1 MSNYNGLTRNQWP
14 GTWSPSSNHPIALDT
29 EIRGGLRYVSGVDSD
44 TVTGIHGQR
53 LQDGMVV
60 YVKNA
65 HGGFEADRYYK
76 YQLGAGEYRD
86 SNTGELPNAAGNWA
100 PFQLDSAATIAL
112 IDSSYIQARVDSV
125 GTATLAT
132 NAENLGGQPPSYY
145 TDWNNVTN
153 PPAILD
159 TVDVSNIIVN
169 DVDKTFVDGLG
180 INADQLD
187 GLDRQQFLRADQ
199 SDSMVG
205 SLHIDSNLVIGGYIA
220 GPEIFYI
227 DPNTVGDNTGKVV
240 IKGNLQ
246 VDGTQTIVNSTT
258 VTINDKNLVL
268 ADSAADSAEADGAG
282 ITVNG
287 SNATITYNATS
298 DKWEFNKD
306 IAAGNINATVTGTF
320 TGFDSDFDARLATK
334 TTTDVAE
341 GTNLYYTT
349 ARHDSDTLAQVDSSY
364 VQSRQ
369 TPQDFAYSSLT
380 GAPTNVSS
388 FVNDANYLDSTTV
401 QGVVTA
407 NYIDGLVNLNY
418 LDSAEAI
425 QLFDS
430 AYVQA
435 RQDYAYSS
443 LTGTPTNVSS
453 FANDANY
460 LDSTTVTGVI
470 DQTYVRGHID
480 APYVQTLIDATYL
493 DSAEAIALIDSDYVR
508 ARQIT
513 YDFLDSA
520 EVIQL
525 IDSAYVQAREGSK
538 TFGLAGNTGT
548 HTFDPTTETLT
559 FLGTTG
565 QINAGIAANNV
576 TLELDQNINSI
587 TSIAFEGTSSNNN
600 ETKIQAIDPTADN
613 TINLPDSSGTVAL
626 VETID
631 SAYVQART
639 PQIDLSAVD
648 QHIVPASGSLYDLG
662 DSNYFWRDLYLSGST
677 IVLGDLKLSQHTGRL
692 RITNRHNGAEIKLAA
707 ENIGNHKID
716 SSVVT
721 SLASATASAL
731 PVSTFANDANY
742 LDSVTVKAVIDS
754 GYIATAMETDSNIT
768 VTIVQNITDTV
779 DSAYV
784 LGRVAEAPFLDSA
797 NAIQLI
803 DSTYVQAR
811 QTPQDFAYS
820 SLTGAPTNVSAF
832 VNDANYLDSTTIQA
846 LLPSFGNDFVD
857 SATVINIINSEGL
870 DSDLVIALV
879 DSAYIQL
886 RDRFQDSSLVTS
898 TVDATYVQARQIKYN
913 TSDFLDSNTVSL
925 VVDSAYIAAR
935 TTAGTDSA
943 AIINLID
950 SDYVN
955 ARVSGADSAI
965 NASEAIN
972 ADQLDRQHGSYYLDY
987 NNFTNTPSTPP
998 TIDKAYVDALNVDAD
1013 TLDGQNGTYYLD
1025 YSNLTNKPTVLTT
1038 TDVKNVFNSSGD
1050 DEIST
1055 GAVVDAKYLEF
1066 PHDGGSQHEFLVE
1079 VVSKTSAHRYQ
1090 GSGSSNGYQIDG
1102 VESPFLQLVP
1112 GNTYRFNQSNGTNG
1126 SHQLR
1131 FYYDAART
1139 TAYTSGVS
1147 YNGVAGN
1154 SGAYTQI
1161 VISESTPP
1169 VLYYQCVNHG
1179 YMGNAVFTQTRNLTG
1194 FTTDDLTQG
1203 STNLYYDSSTTTA
1216 IIDSDYIQ
1224 TRTRI
1229 GLDDIDFG
1237 SNKILYSNVYSQTS
1251 DLPNASSYHGMFAH
1265 VHATGKGYFAHG
1277 GNWIELANA
1286 SDVFNGNYNS
1296 LSNKPSLDFLDSAL
1310 AIQLID
1316 SAYVQARQT
1325 TVGSGSGGI
1334 DSAAV
1339 INLVDSAYVTARYT
1353 GAGITLGTA
1362 RAGLSVITGAASGGG
1377 ALSYDN
1383 STGEFTFN
1391 PSTNTGGGGG
1401 STSGTA
1407 DGITLTKFVYTAD
1420 SGQLAFTDSDDTG
1433 DVLAYNTADTQ
1444 INVYLNGILLV
1455 DSDDFTLTDSST
1467 VTLTSAAA
1475 LNDVVQIIKYTPPSA
1490 SSGGGG
1496 TGTVDSAD
1504 IEIIVDSNYVQNRMG
1519 SLAQGTL
1526 DVNKYFFDASANQ
1539 SVFTGNDKF
1548 GNLFSVDPLRTEV
1561 YLNGV
1566 LQELT
1571 TDYSITASQVNL
1583 TDAADS
1589 GYSLTVIET
1598 IGRVNTHQSMVETV
1612 YEFDADSGQTTFTGV
1627 DRGGINTL
1635 AMADGIVSV
1644 FINGILISET
1654 NDYTTTS
1661 DTLTLLDAADS
1672 GDFVSVKVTS
1682 GVVASTLNTDQ
1693 YTFTGQTSKTLTGGG
1708 LGFTGNVQIFKN
1720 GSILKQSEFAV
1731 SNGDTITLVDS
1742 AISSD
1747 VFVVQ
1752 TFNAQEFAAKTFDYI
1767 ADSGQTIFSGA
1778 DRHGEILRY
1787 QEAGCI
1793 VYLNGIAL
1801 VDSSDYVTTNNGT
1814 ITFNDPVDVNDEVK
1828 IYTFIPANLSSIAA
1842 PLEFSQFEYTAS
1854 ANQTLF
1860 SGADSNGNTLSYDS
1874 DKISVYLNG
1883 LLLRTEDYTATN
1895 GTSVTLSVAADDG
1908 DNLTVAKLTGNNI
1921 GLDRAEVQAIV
1932 DASASNTTWTEVVS
1946 PVTVIG
1952 GSRNIVD
1959 TSAGAITLTLPAV
1972 AGIGTE
1978 VRVIDGTGNAS
1989 TNNITIA
1996 RNGHKIQGG
2005 TSNLVIDIDRAGI
2018 GLVYYNTAQ
2027 GWILIE
2033 N

>member
-1 MSNYNGLTRNQWP
+1 MPNYNGLTRNQWP

-76 YQLGAGEYRD
+76 YQLGAGEHRD
-86 SNTGELPNAAGNWA
+86 SNTGELPNASGNWA

-112 IDSSYIQARVDSV
+112 IDSAYIQARQNDSV

-169 DVDKTFVDGLG
+169 DVDKAFVDGLG
-180 INADQLD
+180 VNADQLD

-205 SLHIDSNLVIGGYIA
+205 SLHIDSNLIVGGYIA
-220 GPEIFYI
+220 GPEILYI

-258 VTINDKNLVL
+258 VTINDKNIVL

-320 TGFDSDFDARLATK
+320 TGFDSDFDARLVTK

-349 ARHDSDTLAQVDSSY
+349 ARHDSDTLVQVDSSY

-430 AYVQA
+430 AYVQS
-435 RQDYAYSS
+435 RQVSYNTSDFTDSAFV
-443 LTGTPTNVSS
+443 TGLPVST
-453 FANDANY
+453 FDNDKKY
-460 LDSTTVTGVI
+460 LDSNS
-470 DQTYVRGHID
+470 
-480 APYVQTLIDATYL
+480 AT
-493 DSAEAIALIDSDYVR
+493 E
-508 ARQIT
+508 
-513 YDFLDSA
+513 F
-520 EVIQL
+520 

-587 TSIAFEGTSSNNN
+587 TSISFEGTSSNNN

-613 TINLPDSSGTVAL
+613 TINLPDSSGTIAL

-631 SAYVQART
+631 SAFVQLRS
-639 PQIDLSAVD
+639 PSVDLSAVD
-648 QHIVPASGSLYDLG
+648 QHIVPASGSAYDLG

-721 SLASATASAL
+721 SLASAL
-731 PVSTFANDANY
+731 PVSTFSNDANY
-742 LDSVTVKAVIDS
+742 LDSVTVKGVIDS

-784 LGRVAEAPFLDSA
+784 LGRVAEAPFLDSYYTTA
-797 NAIQLI
+797 LVDAA
-803 DSTYVQAR
+803 YVQAR

-820 SLTGAPTNVSAF
+820 SLTGKPT
-832 VNDANYLDSTTIQA
+832 I
-846 LLPSFGNDFVD
+846 PSFGNDFVD
-857 SATVINIINSEGL
+857 SATVLDIVNSAGL

-935 TTAGTDSA
+935 
-943 AIINLID
+943 
-950 SDYVN
+950 
-955 ARVSGADSAI
+955 VSGADSAI
-965 NASEAIN
+965 NASEALN
-972 ADQLDRQHGSYYLDY
+972 ADKLDGQHGSYYLDY
-987 NNFTNTPSTPP
+987 NNFTNTPSAPP
-998 TIDKAYVDALNVDAD
+998 TINKAYVDALNVDAD
-1013 TLDGQNGTYYLD
+1013 TLDGQDGSYYLN
-1025 YSNLTNKPTVLTT
+1025 YSNLTGKPTVLTT
-1038 TDVKNVFNSSGD
+1038 TDVKNIFNSSGD

-1066 PHDGGSQHEFLVE
+1066 PHDGGTHHEFSVE

-1090 GSGSSNGYQIDG
+1090 GSGSSSGYQIDG

-1112 GNTYRFNQSNGTNG
+1112 GNTYRFNQTNGTNG

-1139 TAYTSGVS
+1139 SAYTSGVTL
-1147 YNGVAGN
+1147 NGTAGQ
-1154 SGAYTQI
+1154 SGAYTEI

-1194 FTTDDLTQG
+1194 FTTDDLTEG
-1203 STNLYYDSSTTTA
+1203 STNLYYDASVVQTATETLVDSS
-1216 IIDSDYIQ
+1216 YIQ
-1224 TRTRI
+1224 NRTRI
-1229 GLDDIDFG
+1229 GLGDIDFG
-1237 SNKILYSNVYSQTS
+1237 SNKILYANVYSQTS

-1277 GNWIELANA
+1277 GNWVELANA
-1286 SDVFNGNYNS
+1286 SDVFDGNYNS

-1353 GAGITLGTA
+1353 GAGITLATA
-1362 RAGLSVITGAASGGG
+1362 RSGLSVITGAPSGGG

-1391 PSTNTGGGGG
+1391 PSTNTGGSGSGGGGG
-1401 STSGTA
+1401 STA

-1490 SSGGGG
+1490 SSGGGGG

-1720 GSILKQSEFAV
+1720 GEILKQSEFAV

-2018 GLVYYNTAQ
+2018 GLVYYNTSQ

>member
-86 SNTGELPNAAGNWA
+86 SNTGELPNAASNWA
-100 PFQLDSAATIAL
+100 PFQLDSAGTIAL
-112 IDSSYIQARVDSV
+112 IDSDYIQARQKDSA
-125 GTATLAT
+125 GTATLALDA
-132 NAENLGGQPPSYY
+132 NKLGGQLPAHYL
-145 TDWNNVTN
+145 DFNNITN

-159 TVDVSNIIVN
+159 GVDVSNIIIA
-169 DVDKTFVDGLG
+169 DVDKAFVDGLG
-180 INADQLD
+180 VNADQLD

-205 SLHIDSNLVIGGYIA
+205 SLHIDSNLIIGGYIA
-220 GPEIFYI
+220 GPEILYI

-258 VTINDKNLVL
+258 VTINDKNIVL

-349 ARHDSDTLAQVDSSY
+349 ARHDSDTLAQVDAAY
-364 VQSRQ
+364 VQARQ

-380 GAPTNVSS
+380 GVPTNVST

-401 QGVVTA
+401 QGVVNA

-418 LDSAEAI
+418 LDSAE
-425 QLFDS
+425 
-430 AYVQA
+430 
-435 RQDYAYSS
+435 
-443 LTGTPTNVSS
+443 T
-453 FANDANY
+453 
-460 LDSTTVTGVI
+460 
-470 DQTYVRGHID
+470 
-480 APYVQTLIDATYL
+480 
-493 DSAEAIALIDSDYVR
+493 
-508 ARQIT
+508 
-513 YDFLDSA
+513 
-520 EVIQL
+520 IQL

-587 TSIAFEGTSSNNN
+587 TSISFEGTSSNNN

-613 TINLPDSSGTVAL
+613 TINLPDSSGTIAL

-631 SAYVQART
+631 SAFVQLRS
-639 PQIDLSAVD
+639 PSVDLSAVD
-648 QHIVPASGSLYDLG
+648 QHIVPASGSAYDLG

-721 SLASATASAL
+721 SLASAL
-731 PVSTFANDANY
+731 PVSTFSNDANY

-784 LGRVAEAPFLDSA
+784 LGRVAEAPFLDSYYTTA
-797 NAIQLI
+797 LVDAA
-803 DSTYVQAR
+803 YVQAR

-820 SLTGAPTNVSAF
+820 SLTGKPT
-832 VNDANYLDSTTIQA
+832 I
-846 LLPSFGNDFVD
+846 PSFGNDFVD
-857 SATVINIINSEGL
+857 SATVLDIVNSAGL

-935 TTAGTDSA
+935 
-943 AIINLID
+943 
-950 SDYVN
+950 
-955 ARVSGADSAI
+955 VSGADSAI
-965 NASEAIN
+965 NASEALN
-972 ADQLDRQHGSYYLDY
+972 ADKLDGQHGSYYLDY
-987 NNFTNTPSTPP
+987 NNFTNTPSAPP
-998 TIDKAYVDALNVDAD
+998 TINKAYVDALNVDAD
-1013 TLDGQNGTYYLD
+1013 TLDGQDGSYYLN
-1025 YSNLTNKPTVLTT
+1025 YSNLTGKPTVLTT
-1038 TDVKNVFNSSGD
+1038 TDVKNIFNSSGD

-1066 PHDGGSQHEFLVE
+1066 PHDGGTHHEFSVE

-1090 GSGSSNGYQIDG
+1090 GSGSSSGYQIDG

-1112 GNTYRFNQSNGTNG
+1112 GNTYRFNQTNGTNG

-1139 TAYTSGVS
+1139 SAYTSGVTL
-1147 YNGVAGN
+1147 NGTAGQ
-1154 SGAYTQI
+1154 SGAYTEI

-1194 FTTDDLTQG
+1194 FTTDDLTEG
-1203 STNLYYDSSTTTA
+1203 STNLYYDASVVQTATETLVDSS
-1216 IIDSDYIQ
+1216 YIQ
-1224 TRTRI
+1224 NRTRI

-1325 TVGSGSGGI
+1325 TGGGGTV
-1334 DSAAV
+1334 DSAGV
-1339 INLVDSAYVTARYT
+1339 TTLVTDIVDSAYVTARYT
-1353 GAGITLGTA
+1353 GAGITLATA
-1362 RAGLSVITGAASGGG
+1362 RQGISVTTGAASGGG
-1377 ALSYDN
+1377 QLQYDN
-1383 STGEFTFN
+1383 STGVFTFN
-1391 PSTNTGGGGG
+1391 PSTNTGGSGSGGGGG
-1401 STSGTA
+1401 STA

-1420 SGQLAFTDSDDTG
+1420 SGQLAFTDSDANG
-1433 DVLAYNTADTQ
+1433 NVLSYDDSDTQ

-1455 DSDDFTLTDSST
+1455 DSDDFTLTDSAT

-1490 SSGGGG
+1490 GGGGGG
-1496 TGTVDSAD
+1496 TGTVDSAN
-1504 IEIIVDSNYVQNRMG
+1504 IVSIIDSDYVLARVG
-1519 SLAQGTL
+1519 SVAAGTL

-1598 IGRVNTHQSMVETV
+1598 IGRVNTHQAMVETV
-1612 YEFDADSGQTTFTGV
+1612 FEFDADSGQTVFTGT
-1627 DRGGINTL
+1627 DRGGLKTL
-1635 AMADGIVSV
+1635 KMDDGVVSV
-1644 FINGILISET
+1644 FINGVLISDV
-1654 NDYTTTS
+1654 NDYTTTNTS
-1661 DTLTLLDAADS
+1661 LTLLDAADS
-1672 GDFVSVKVTS
+1672 GDFVTVKVTR
-1682 GVVASTLNTDQ
+1682 GTVASSLNTKQ
-1693 YTFTGQTSKTLTGGG
+1693 YVFTGQTGTTLTGGG

-1720 GSILKQSEFAV
+1720 GNPLKESEFAI
-1731 SNGDTITLVDS
+1731 SNGDTITLTDS
-1742 AISSD
+1742 ATGSD
-1747 VFVVQ
+1747 EYIVQ
-1752 TFNAQEFAAKTFDYI
+1752 TFNAQDWTAKTYDFI
-1767 ADSGQTIFSGA
+1767 ADSDQTIFSGA
-1778 DRHGEILRY
+1778 DRHGEKLYYR
-1787 QEAGCI
+1787 QSGMI

-1801 VDSSDYVTTNNGT
+1801 VDSADYVATNEHT
-1814 ITFNDPVDVNDEVK
+1814 VTFNEPVSVNDEVK
-1828 IYTFIPANLSSIAA
+1828 IYTFLPADLSSIAA
-1842 PLEFSQFEYTAS
+1842 PLEFSQFEYTAT
-1854 ANQTLF
+1854 NGQTIF
-1860 SGADSNGNTLSYDS
+1860 SGADDNGNSLSYDS
-1874 DKISVYLNG
+1874 DAVSVYVNG
-1883 LLLRTEDYTATN
+1883 LLLRKEDYTSTS
-1895 GTSVTLSVAADDG
+1895 GTSVTLALAANLDD
-1908 DNLTVAKLTGNNI
+1908 NITITKLTGNNI
-1921 GLDRAEVQAIV
+1921 GLSRNEVQAIV
-1932 DASASNTTWTEVVS
+1932 DASGSSTSTWSAKSASTSVS
-1946 PVTVIG
+1946 SGGKVI
-1952 GSRNIVD
+1952 ID
-1959 TSAGAITLTLPAV
+1959 TSSTAITVTLPSSPST
-1972 AGIGTE
+1972 GDE
-1978 VRVIDGTGNAS
+1978 VRIIDGTGNAS
-1989 TNNITIA
+1989 TNNITVD
-1996 RNGHKIQGG
+1996 RNGNNIMGA
-2005 TSNLVIDIDRAGI
+2005 SDNLVIDIDRAGI
-2018 GLVYYNTAQ
+2018 GLVYYNAGN

>member
-112 IDSSYIQARVDSV
+112 IDSAYIQARQNDSA
-125 GTATLAT
+125 GTATLALDA
-132 NAENLGGQPPSYY
+132 NKLGGQLPAYY
-145 TDWNNVTN
+145 LDFNNITN

-159 TVDVSNIIVN
+159 GVDVSNIIIA
-169 DVDKTFVDGLG
+169 DVDKAFVDGLG
-180 INADQLD
+180 VNADQLD

-205 SLHIDSNLVIGGYIA
+205 SLHIDSNLIIGGYIA
-220 GPEIFYI
+220 GPEILYI

-258 VTINDKNLVL
+258 VTINDKNIVL

-349 ARHDSDTLAQVDSSY
+349 ARHDSDTLAQVDAAY
-364 VQSRQ
+364 VQARQ

-380 GAPTNVSS
+380 GVPTNVST

-401 QGVVTA
+401 QGVVNA

-418 LDSAEAI
+418 LDSAE
-425 QLFDS
+425 
-430 AYVQA
+430 
-435 RQDYAYSS
+435 
-443 LTGTPTNVSS
+443 T
-453 FANDANY
+453 
-460 LDSTTVTGVI
+460 
-470 DQTYVRGHID
+470 
-480 APYVQTLIDATYL
+480 
-493 DSAEAIALIDSDYVR
+493 
-508 ARQIT
+508 
-513 YDFLDSA
+513 
-520 EVIQL
+520 IQL

-587 TSIAFEGTSSNNN
+587 TSISFEGTSSNNN

-613 TINLPDSSGTVAL
+613 TINLPDSSGTIAL

-631 SAYVQART
+631 SAFVQLRS
-639 PQIDLSAVD
+639 PSVDLSAVD
-648 QHIVPASGSLYDLG
+648 QHIVPASGSAYDLG

-721 SLASATASAL
+721 SLASAL
-731 PVSTFANDANY
+731 PVSTFSNDANY

-784 LGRVAEAPFLDSA
+784 LGRVAEAPFLDSYYTTA
-797 NAIQLI
+797 LVDAA
-803 DSTYVQAR
+803 YVQAR

-820 SLTGAPTNVSAF
+820 SLTGKPT
-832 VNDANYLDSTTIQA
+832 I
-846 LLPSFGNDFVD
+846 PSFGNDFVD
-857 SATVINIINSEGL
+857 SATVLDIVNSAGL

-935 TTAGTDSA
+935 
-943 AIINLID
+943 
-950 SDYVN
+950 
-955 ARVSGADSAI
+955 VSGADSAI
-965 NASEAIN
+965 NASEALN
-972 ADQLDRQHGSYYLDY
+972 ADKLDGQHGSYYLDY
-987 NNFTNTPSTPP
+987 NNFTNTPSAPP
-998 TIDKAYVDALNVDAD
+998 TINKAYVDALNVDAD
-1013 TLDGQNGTYYLD
+1013 TLDGQDGSYYLN
-1025 YSNLTNKPTVLTT
+1025 YSNLTGKPTVLTT
-1038 TDVKNVFNSSGD
+1038 TDVKNIFNSSGD

-1066 PHDGGSQHEFLVE
+1066 PHDGGTHHEFSVE

-1090 GSGSSNGYQIDG
+1090 GSGSSSGYQIDG

-1112 GNTYRFNQSNGTNG
+1112 GNTYRFNQTNGTNG

-1139 TAYTSGVS
+1139 SAYTSGVTL
-1147 YNGVAGN
+1147 NGTAGQ
-1154 SGAYTQI
+1154 SGAYTEI

-1194 FTTDDLTQG
+1194 FTTDDLTEG
-1203 STNLYYDSSTTTA
+1203 STNLYYDASVVQTATETLVDSS
-1216 IIDSDYIQ
+1216 YIQ
-1224 TRTRI
+1224 NRTRI

-1325 TVGSGSGGI
+1325 TGGGGTV
-1334 DSAAV
+1334 DSAGV
-1339 INLVDSAYVTARYT
+1339 TTLVTDIVDSAYVTARYT
-1353 GAGITLGTA
+1353 GAGITLATA
-1362 RAGLSVITGAASGGG
+1362 RQGISVTTGAASGGG
-1377 ALSYDN
+1377 QLQYDN
-1383 STGEFTFN
+1383 STGVFTFN
-1391 PSTNTGGGGG
+1391 PSTNTGGSGSGGGGG
-1401 STSGTA
+1401 STA

-1420 SGQLAFTDSDDTG
+1420 SGQLAFTDSDANG
-1433 DVLAYNTADTQ
+1433 NVLSYDDSDTQ

-1455 DSDDFTLTDSST
+1455 DSDDFTLTDSAT

-1490 SSGGGG
+1490 GGGGGG
-1496 TGTVDSAD
+1496 TGTVDSAN
-1504 IEIIVDSNYVQNRMG
+1504 IVSIIDSDYVLARVG
-1519 SLAQGTL
+1519 SVAAGTL

-1598 IGRVNTHQSMVETV
+1598 IGRVNTHQAMVETV
-1612 YEFDADSGQTTFTGV
+1612 FEFDADSGQTVFTGT
-1627 DRGGINTL
+1627 DRGGLKTL
-1635 AMADGIVSV
+1635 KMDDGVVSV
-1644 FINGILISET
+1644 FINGVLISDV
-1654 NDYTTTS
+1654 NDYTTTNTS
-1661 DTLTLLDAADS
+1661 LTLLDAADS
-1672 GDFVSVKVTS
+1672 GDFVTVKVTR
-1682 GVVASTLNTDQ
+1682 GTVASSLNTKQ
-1693 YTFTGQTSKTLTGGG
+1693 YVFTGQTGTTLTGGG

-1720 GSILKQSEFAV
+1720 GNPLKESEFAI
-1731 SNGDTITLVDS
+1731 SNGDTITLTDS
-1742 AISSD
+1742 ATGSD
-1747 VFVVQ
+1747 EYIVQ
-1752 TFNAQEFAAKTFDYI
+1752 TFNAQDWTAKTYDFI
-1767 ADSGQTIFSGA
+1767 ADSDQTIFSGA
-1778 DRHGEILRY
+1778 DRHGEKLYYR
-1787 QEAGCI
+1787 QSGMI

-1801 VDSSDYVTTNNGT
+1801 VDSADYVATNEHT
-1814 ITFNDPVDVNDEVK
+1814 VTFNEPVSVNDEVK
-1828 IYTFIPANLSSIAA
+1828 IYTFLPADLSSIAA
-1842 PLEFSQFEYTAS
+1842 PLEFSQFEYTAT
-1854 ANQTLF
+1854 NGQTIF
-1860 SGADSNGNTLSYDS
+1860 SGADDNGNSLSYDS
-1874 DKISVYLNG
+1874 DAVSVYVNG
-1883 LLLRTEDYTATN
+1883 LLLRKEDYTSTS
-1895 GTSVTLSVAADDG
+1895 GTSVTLALAANLDD
-1908 DNLTVAKLTGNNI
+1908 NITITKLTGNNI
-1921 GLDRAEVQAIV
+1921 GLSRNEVQAIV
-1932 DASASNTTWTEVVS
+1932 DASGSSTSTWSAKSASTSVS
-1946 PVTVIG
+1946 SGGKVI
-1952 GSRNIVD
+1952 ID
-1959 TSAGAITLTLPAV
+1959 TSSTAITVTLPSSPST
-1972 AGIGTE
+1972 GDE
-1978 VRVIDGTGNAS
+1978 VRIIDGTGNAS
-1989 TNNITIA
+1989 TNNITVD
-1996 RNGHKIQGG
+1996 RNGNNIMGA
-2005 TSNLVIDIDRAGI
+2005 SDNLVIDIDRAGI
-2018 GLVYYNTAQ
+2018 GLVYYNAGN

>member
-86 SNTGELPNAAGNWA
+86 SNTGELPNAAGTWA

-112 IDSSYIQARVDSV
+112 LDSAYIQARQNDSA
-125 GTATLAT
+125 GTATLALDA
-132 NAENLGGQPPSYY
+132 NKLGGQLPAYY
-145 TDWNNVTN
+145 LDFNNITN

-159 TVDVSNIIVN
+159 GVDVSNIIIA
-169 DVDKTFVDGLG
+169 DVDKAFVDGLG
-180 INADQLD
+180 VNADQLD

-205 SLHIDSNLVIGGYIA
+205 SLHIDSNLIIGGYIA
-220 GPEIFYI
+220 GPEILYI

-258 VTINDKNLVL
+258 VTINDKNIVL

-364 VQSRQ
+364 VQARQ
-369 TPQDFAYSSLT
+369 TPQDFAYGSLT
-380 GAPTNVSS
+380 GVPTNVST

-401 QGVVTA
+401 QGVVNA

-418 LDSAEAI
+418 LDSAE
-425 QLFDS
+425 
-430 AYVQA
+430 
-435 RQDYAYSS
+435 
-443 LTGTPTNVSS
+443 T
-453 FANDANY
+453 
-460 LDSTTVTGVI
+460 
-470 DQTYVRGHID
+470 
-480 APYVQTLIDATYL
+480 
-493 DSAEAIALIDSDYVR
+493 
-508 ARQIT
+508 
-513 YDFLDSA
+513 
-520 EVIQL
+520 IQL

-587 TSIAFEGTSSNNN
+587 TSISFEGTSSNNN

-613 TINLPDSSGTVAL
+613 TINLPDSSGTIAL

-631 SAYVQART
+631 SAFVQLRS
-639 PQIDLSAVD
+639 PSVDLSAVD
-648 QHIVPASGSLYDLG
+648 QHIVPASGSAYDLG

-721 SLASATASAL
+721 SLASAL
-731 PVSTFANDANY
+731 PVSTFSNDANY

-784 LGRVAEAPFLDSA
+784 LGRVAEAPFLDSYYTTA
-797 NAIQLI
+797 LVDAA
-803 DSTYVQAR
+803 YVQAR

-820 SLTGAPTNVSAF
+820 SLTGKPT
-832 VNDANYLDSTTIQA
+832 I
-846 LLPSFGNDFVD
+846 PSFGNDFVD
-857 SATVINIINSEGL
+857 SATVLDIVNSAGL

-935 TTAGTDSA
+935 
-943 AIINLID
+943 
-950 SDYVN
+950 
-955 ARVSGADSAI
+955 VSGADSAI
-965 NASEAIN
+965 NASEALN
-972 ADQLDRQHGSYYLDY
+972 ADKLDGQHGSYYLDY
-987 NNFTNTPSTPP
+987 NNFTNTPSAPP
-998 TIDKAYVDALNVDAD
+998 TINKAYVDALNVDAD
-1013 TLDGQNGTYYLD
+1013 TLDGQDGSYYLN
-1025 YSNLTNKPTVLTT
+1025 YSNLTGKPTVLTT
-1038 TDVKNVFNSSGD
+1038 TDVKNIFNSSGD

-1066 PHDGGSQHEFLVE
+1066 PHDGGTHHEFSVE

-1090 GSGSSNGYQIDG
+1090 GSGSSSGYQIDG

-1112 GNTYRFNQSNGTNG
+1112 GNTYRFNQTNGTNG

-1139 TAYTSGVS
+1139 SAYTSGVTL
-1147 YNGVAGN
+1147 NGTAGQ
-1154 SGAYTQI
+1154 SGAYTEI

-1194 FTTDDLTQG
+1194 FTTDDLTEG
-1203 STNLYYDSSTTTA
+1203 STNLYYDASVVQTATETLVDSS
-1216 IIDSDYIQ
+1216 YIQ
-1224 TRTRI
+1224 NRTRI

-1237 SNKILYSNVYSQTS
+1237 SNKILYANVYSQTS

-1277 GNWIELANA
+1277 GNWVELANA

-1325 TVGSGSGGI
+1325 TGGGGTV
-1334 DSAAV
+1334 DSAGV
-1339 INLVDSAYVTARYT
+1339 TTLVNDIVDSAYVTARYT
-1353 GAGITLGTA
+1353 GAGITLATA
-1362 RAGLSVITGAASGGG
+1362 RQGISVTTGAASGGG
-1377 ALSYDN
+1377 QLQYDN
-1383 STGEFTFN
+1383 STGVFTFN
-1391 PSTNTGGGGG
+1391 PSTNTGGSGSGGGGG
-1401 STSGTA
+1401 STA

-1420 SGQLAFTDSDDTG
+1420 SGQLAFTDSDANG
-1433 DVLAYNTADTQ
+1433 NVLSYDDSDTQ

-1455 DSDDFTLTDSST
+1455 DSDDFTLTDSAT

-1490 SSGGGG
+1490 GGGGGG
-1496 TGTVDSAD
+1496 TGTVDSAN
-1504 IEIIVDSNYVQNRMG
+1504 IVSIIDSDYVLARVG
-1519 SLAQGTL
+1519 SVAAGTL

-1548 GNLFSVDPLRTEV
+1548 GNNFLVDPLRTEV

-1598 IGRVNTHQSMVETV
+1598 IGRVNTHQAMVETV
-1612 YEFDADSGQTTFTGV
+1612 FEFDADSGQTVFTGT
-1627 DRGGINTL
+1627 DRGGLKTL
-1635 AMADGIVSV
+1635 KMDDGVVSV
-1644 FINGILISET
+1644 FINGVLISDV
-1654 NDYTTTS
+1654 NDYTTTNTS
-1661 DTLTLLDAADS
+1661 LTLLDAADS
-1672 GDFVSVKVTS
+1672 GDFVTVKVTR
-1682 GVVASTLNTDQ
+1682 GTVASSLNTKQ
-1693 YTFTGQTSKTLTGGG
+1693 YVFTGQTGTTLTGGG

-1720 GSILKQSEFAV
+1720 GNPLKESEFAI
-1731 SNGDTITLVDS
+1731 SNGDTITLTDS
-1742 AISSD
+1742 ATGSD
-1747 VFVVQ
+1747 EYIVQ
-1752 TFNAQEFAAKTFDYI
+1752 TFNAQDWTAKTYDFI
-1767 ADSGQTIFSGA
+1767 ADSDQTIFSGA
-1778 DRHGEILRY
+1778 DRHGEKLYYR
-1787 QEAGCI
+1787 QSGMI

-1801 VDSSDYVTTNNGT
+1801 VDSADYVATNEHT
-1814 ITFNDPVDVNDEVK
+1814 VTFNEPVSVNDEVK
-1828 IYTFIPANLSSIAA
+1828 IYTFLPADLSSIAA
-1842 PLEFSQFEYTAS
+1842 PLEFSQFEYTAT
-1854 ANQTLF
+1854 NGQTQF
-1860 SGADSNGNTLSYDS
+1860 TGADDNGNSLSYDS
-1874 DKISVYLNG
+1874 DAVSVYVNG
-1883 LLLRTEDYTATN
+1883 LLLRKEDYTSTS
-1895 GTSVTLSVAADDG
+1895 GTSITLALAANVDD
-1908 DNLTVAKLTGNNI
+1908 NITITKLTGNNI
-1921 GLDRAEVQAIV
+1921 GLSRNEVQAIV
-1932 DASASNTTWTEVVS
+1932 DASGSSTSTWSAKSASTSVS
-1946 PVTVIG
+1946 SGGKVI
-1952 GSRNIVD
+1952 ID
-1959 TSAGAITLTLPAV
+1959 TSSTAITVTLPSSPST
-1972 AGIGTE
+1972 GDE
-1978 VRVIDGTGNAS
+1978 VRIIDGTGNAS
-1989 TNNITIA
+1989 TNNITVD
-1996 RNGHKIQGG
+1996 RNGNNIMGA
-2005 TSNLVIDIDRAGI
+2005 SDNLVIDIDRAGI
-2018 GLVYYNTAQ
+2018 GLVYYNAGN

>member
-1 MSNYNGLTRNQWP
+1 MPNYNGLTRNQWP

-76 YQLGAGEYRD
+76 YQLGAGEHRD
-86 SNTGELPNAAGNWA
+86 SNTGELPNAASNWA
-100 PFQLDSAATIAL
+100 PFQLDSAGTIAL
-112 IDSSYIQARVDSV
+112 IDSDYIQARQKDSA
-125 GTATLAT
+125 GTATLALDA
-132 NAENLGGQPPSYY
+132 NKLGGQLPAHYL
-145 TDWNNVTN
+145 DFNNITN
-153 PPAILD
+153 PPVILD
-159 TVDVSNIIVN
+159 GVDVSNIIIA
-169 DVDKTFVDGLG
+169 DVDKAFVDGLG
-180 INADQLD
+180 VNADQLD

-205 SLHIDSNLVIGGYIA
+205 SLHIDSNLVIGGYIG
-220 GPEIFYI
+220 GPETFYI

-240 IKGNLQ
+240 IRGNLQ
-246 VDGTQTIVNSTT
+246 VDGTQTTVNSTT

-287 SNATITYNATS
+287 ANATITYSATS

-306 IAAGNINATVTGTF
+306 IAAGNINATLAGSY
-320 TGFDSDFDARLATK
+320 TGFDSDFDVRLATK

-349 ARHDSDTLAQVDSSY
+349 ARHDSDTLVQVDSSY
-364 VQSRQ
+364 VQARQ
-369 TPQDFAYSSLT
+369 TPQDFAYGSLT
-380 GAPTNVSS
+380 GVPTNVST

-418 LDSAEAI
+418 LDSAE
-425 QLFDS
+425 
-430 AYVQA
+430 
-435 RQDYAYSS
+435 
-443 LTGTPTNVSS
+443 
-453 FANDANY
+453 
-460 LDSTTVTGVI
+460 
-470 DQTYVRGHID
+470 
-480 APYVQTLIDATYL
+480 
-493 DSAEAIALIDSDYVR
+493 
-508 ARQIT
+508 
-513 YDFLDSA
+513 
-520 EVIQL
+520 VIQL
-525 IDSAYVQAREGSK
+525 VDSAYVQAREGDK
-538 TFGLAGNTGT
+538 TFGLAANTGT
-548 HTFDPTTETLT
+548 HTFNPETETLT

-587 TSIAFEGTSSNNN
+587 TSISFEGTSSNNN

-613 TINLPDSSGTVAL
+613 TINLPDSSGTIAL

-631 SAYVQART
+631 SAFVQLRS
-639 PQIDLSAVD
+639 PSVDLSAVD
-648 QHIVPASGSLYDLG
+648 QHIVPASGSAYDLG

-721 SLASATASAL
+721 SLASAL

-742 LDSVTVKAVIDS
+742 LDSTSVKVVIDS
-754 GYIATAMETDSNIT
+754 TYIATAIETDSNVT
-768 VTIVQNITDTV
+768 VTIVNNITDTV

-784 LGRVAEAPFLDSA
+784 LDRIAEAPFLDSA
-797 NAIQLI
+797 DAIQLI

-820 SLTGAPTNVSAF
+820 SLTGKPT
-832 VNDANYLDSTTIQA
+832 I
-846 LLPSFGNDFVD
+846 PSFGNDFVD
-857 SATVINIINSEGL
+857 SATVLDIVNSAGL

-935 TTAGTDSA
+935 T
-943 AIINLID
+943 
-950 SDYVN
+950 
-955 ARVSGADSAI
+955 SGADSAI
-965 NASEAIN
+965 NASEALN
-972 ADQLDRQHGSYYLDY
+972 ADKLDGQHGSYYLDY
-987 NNFTNTPSTPP
+987 NNFTNTPSAPP
-998 TIDKAYVDALNVDAD
+998 TINKAYVDALNVDAD
-1013 TLDGQNGTYYLD
+1013 TLDGQDGSYYLN
-1025 YSNLTNKPTVLTT
+1025 YSNLTGKPTVLTT
-1038 TDVKNVFNSSGD
+1038 TDVKNIFNSSGD

-1066 PHDGGSQHEFLVE
+1066 PHDGGTQHSFSVE

-1090 GSGSSNGYQIDG
+1090 GSGSSSGYQIDG

-1112 GNTYRFNQSNGTNG
+1112 GNTYRFDQSNGTNG

-1154 SGAYTQI
+1154 AGAYTQI

-1194 FTTDDLTQG
+1194 FTTDDLTEG
-1203 STNLYYDSSTTTA
+1203 STNLYYDASVVQTATETLVDSS
-1216 IIDSDYIQ
+1216 YIQ
-1224 TRTRI
+1224 NRTRI

-1325 TVGSGSGGI
+1325 TGGGGTV
-1334 DSAAV
+1334 DSAGV
-1339 INLVDSAYVTARYT
+1339 TTLVNDIVDSAYVTARYT
-1353 GAGITLGTA
+1353 GAGITLATA
-1362 RAGLSVITGAASGGG
+1362 RQGISVTTGAASGGG
-1377 ALSYDN
+1377 QLQYDN
-1383 STGEFTFN
+1383 STGVFTFN
-1391 PSTNTGGGGG
+1391 PSTNTGGSGSGGGGG
-1401 STSGTA
+1401 STA

-1420 SGQLAFTDSDDTG
+1420 SGQLTFTDSDANG
-1433 DVLAYNTADTQ
+1433 NVLSYDDSDTQ

-1455 DSDDFTLTDSST
+1455 DSDDFTLTDSAT

-1490 SSGGGG
+1490 GGGGG
-1496 TGTVDSAD
+1496 TGTVDSAN
-1504 IEIIVDSNYVQNRMG
+1504 IVSIIDSDYVLARVG

-1526 DVNKYFFDASANQ
+1526 DVNKYFFDATAGQNIFS
-1539 SVFTGNDKF
+1539 GNDKF
-1548 GNLFSVDPLRTEV
+1548 GNNFLVDPLRTEV

-1571 TDYSITASQVNL
+1571 TDYSITASQVAL

-1589 GYSLTVIET
+1589 GYSVTVIET
-1598 IGRVNTHQSMVETV
+1598 IGRVNTHQAMVETV
-1612 YEFDADSGQTTFTGV
+1612 FEFDADSGQTVFTGT
-1627 DRGGINTL
+1627 DRGGLKTL
-1635 AMADGIVSV
+1635 KMDDGVVSV
-1644 FINGILISET
+1644 FINGVLISDV
-1654 NDYTTTS
+1654 NDYTTTNTS
-1661 DTLTLLDAADS
+1661 LTLLDAADS
-1672 GDFVSVKVTS
+1672 GDFVTVKVTR
-1682 GVVASTLNTDQ
+1682 GTVASSLNTKQ
-1693 YTFTGQTSKTLTGGG
+1693 YVFTGQTGTTLTGGG

-1720 GSILKQSEFAV
+1720 GDPLKESEFAI
-1731 SNGDTITLVDS
+1731 SNGDTITLTDS
-1742 AISSD
+1742 ATGSD
-1747 VFVVQ
+1747 EYIVQ
-1752 TFNAQEFAAKTFDYI
+1752 TFNAQDWTAKTYDFI
-1767 ADSGQTIFSGA
+1767 ADSDQTIFSGA
-1778 DRHGEILRY
+1778 DRHGENLYYR
-1787 QEAGCI
+1787 QSGMI

-1801 VDSSDYVTTNNGT
+1801 VDSADYVATNEHT
-1814 ITFNDPVDVNDEVK
+1814 VTFNEPVSVNDEVK
-1828 IYTFIPANLSSIAA
+1828 IYTFLPADLSSIAA
-1842 PLEFSQFEYTAS
+1842 PLEFSQFEYTAT
-1854 ANQTLF
+1854 NGQTQF
-1860 SGADSNGNTLSYDS
+1860 TGADDNGNSLSYDS
-1874 DKISVYLNG
+1874 DAVSVYVNG
-1883 LLLRTEDYTATN
+1883 LLLRKEDYTSTS
-1895 GTSVTLSVAADDG
+1895 GTSITLALAANVDD
-1908 DNLTVAKLTGNNI
+1908 NITITKLTGNNI
-1921 GLDRAEVQAIV
+1921 GLSRNEVQAIV
-1932 DASASNTTWTEVVS
+1932 DASGSSTSTWSAKSASTSVS
-1946 PVTVIG
+1946 SGGKVI
-1952 GSRNIVD
+1952 ID
-1959 TSAGAITLTLPAV
+1959 TSSTAITVTLPSSPST
-1972 AGIGTE
+1972 GDE
-1978 VRVIDGTGNAS
+1978 VRIIDGTGNAS
-1989 TNNITIA
+1989 TNNITVD
-1996 RNGHKIQGG
+1996 RNGNNIMGSG
-2005 TSNLVIDIDRAGI
+2005 DNLVIDIDRAGI
-2018 GLVYYNTAQ
+2018 GLVYYNAGN